1 MISTITSK
9 GQITIPKAIRE
20 SMNLNPKDKVD
31 FILDGD
37 RVILHPVK
45 PIQDFRGCIETKGAS
60 SLAEERKKFR
70 EAIKAKASKEDAT
83 K

>member
-9 GQITIPKAIRE
+9 GQITIPKAIRD
-20 SMNLNPKDKVD
+20 SMKLFPKDKVD

-45 PIQDFRGCIETKGAS
+45 TLKDFRGCIS
-60 SLAEERKKFR
+60 SKAPSNLTEERKKFR
-70 EAIKAKASKEDAT
+70 KAIKAEAGLK
-83 K
+83 